1 MIETIIP
8 LHLLHQLLL
17 LQGCQTQG
25 NSSIRYKLLS
35 ARSEFIVRSV
45 IYEEKLIIFLRRHQA
60 SPCPRFYRYSWMTSV
75 SSACALIWATFK
87 VADLYF
93 FRHSSE
99 QLVLQFM
106 YCSAELLLHTFSSER
121 WKCLQSTFLAEIF
134 SQDNVCKGVFS
145 FYSLQWEHYLPML
158 NSSFLIARHRLQH
171 LPWIQL

>member
-1 MIETIIP
+1 MQCSFSPFHFFGDNWKNPFGKSQEASFHAFKMFVFCFLFIKQTVFWWMVIETIIP

-25 NSSIRYKLLS
+25 NSSIRYKILS

-99 QLVLQFM
+99 QLMLQFK
-106 YCSAELLLHTFSSER
+106 YCSAELSLHTFSSER
-121 WKCLQSTFLAEIF
+121 WKCL
-134 SQDNVCKGVFS
+134 
-145 FYSLQWEHYLPML
+145 
-158 NSSFLIARHRLQH
+158 
-171 LPWIQL
+171 